1 MGQRSELL
9 LLPGLLSAMSTSSP
23 ANEQSSSPQRE
34 YVLEAIEG
42 EHRTEVLRL
51 LEHAIHYCGDGKAYS
66 SREVRQLV
74 TLNDAAIPQCLN
86 IMADGD
92 RESRAIVE
100 VVLRMILGDHID
112 SARVIWPTPH
122 DELSDSL
129 DPQLLAD
136 AKRDYAFQGI
146 WEYLGGLDANAAREQ
161 RLKSVAKW
169 RQWLV
174 RRYTGL
180 R

>member
-1 MGQRSELL
+1 MGQRSVLL
-9 LLPGLLSAMSTSSP
+9 LLSGLLSAMSTSSP
-23 ANEQSSSPQRE
+23 ANEQSSNPQRE
-34 YVLEAIEG
+34 SVLEAIEG

-51 LEHAIHYCGDGKAYS
+51 LEHAIHSRGDGKAYS
-66 SREVRQLV
+66 SPEVRQLV
-74 TLNDAAIPQCLN
+74 KLNDAAIPQCLN
-86 IMADGD
+86 IMADGN

-112 SARVIWPTPH
+112 SGRVIWPNPH

-129 DPQLLAD
+129 DPELLAD

-180 R
+180 K